1 MAWGGKLGLNLSGSS
16 YSPLPANTSNDV
28 RGGLGGG
35 GFFRYRFSDRF
46 SIQPELLLMMKGLEL
61 KSNSGGV
68 RTEEEIRM
76 NYLEIPV
83 LFRWT
88 PGKESSR
95 FRLFAGPFLSFLL
108 SAKDELEVQGGI
120 FGPVAIKIETDVK
133 DQTRDIDWGMAMGAG
148 LDFASGLLLE
158 ARYSHGF
165 TDASKSSTTIRHRV
179 ASLLIG
185 WAFSL

>member
-1 MAWGGKLGLNLSGSS
+1 MVFFFFLLNSLWLLTAHGESSPQSRMAWGGKLGLNLSGSS

-95 FRLFAGPFLSFLL
+95 FRLFAGPFLREQQSRGIRYGI
-108 SAKDELEVQGGI
+108 LEWCHDILGI
-120 FGPVAIKIETDVK
+120 PK
-133 DQTRDIDWGMAMGAG
+133 R
-148 LDFASGLLLE
+148 
-158 ARYSHGF
+158 
-165 TDASKSSTTIRHRV
+165 
-179 ASLLIG
+179 
-185 WAFSL
+185 